1 MKKITTLL
9 LTLVLAMV
17 ATASFAQEE
26 PNVVKLGS
34 AVTEL
39 EVGQQYVLQ
48 SVVTGGYIYPKAGAV
63 ENATLWSN
71 DGTMKGMTE
80 EEVAPYVITLEEVDA
95 DNLIFFIKNVS
106 SELYVSL
113 SGNNASEGYS
123 CLVGSADEDGCIV
136 QFEPIDGTDN
146 TFAIVINDGSGKALY
161 TDDTYESACQAMAPQ
176 GEATVHSLPAFQYK
190 LYLLN
195 LVPESELGPFPWEFI
210 NTQWVTSDVG
220 RLLSENITYNDDNT
234 ITVKALEN
242 GFDEDGNPLYTN
254 NAALSNSAATGI
266 TTEDFYTT
274 LDQQWLVIVGKDLST
289 AMGDSYL
296 WWLNGINVGSSVP
309 QTYTVELEDGQVL
322 FAWDVTKTGLD
333 ANLKADKNTQDGWTC
348 FGLTPTTDDGT
359 ATFSDISFYSWEEA
373 VAKYPELANIDVT
386 PEDAEPYVFVNTDWT
401 TSDFGRLLEEN
412 ITWNDDNTITAKAT
426 VAGYADDGSPI
437 YTNNIG
443 LGNSFG
449 RAQFSEISTENYYT
463 TIDQNWFVVVGTD
476 LSLDANDS
484 YLWWLNGGNNG
495 SQYPATYSVTLEDG
509 RVLVTWDITH
519 SGFDT
524 RMQDNVN
531 VLDGW
536 TCFGVTPTTENG
548 TSTLSDISFY
558 SWKEAATKYPELEA
572 VGGGADGPVPYEF
585 VNTQWVTTD
594 LGRLSQD
601 QISYDENENSIAVDV
616 EGQNNVALGNSNQRA
631 QYSGITTIGYY
642 ATLEQHWLVVKGELL
657 SVALEDS
664 YLWWLN
670 GANNNTQVMPTV
682 VVRNDDDGTVVFA
695 WDLNE
700 SGIDDNMQE
709 EENTLNG
716 WTAFGLTTL
725 YGSTVIYDISF
736 CSWEEAV
743 AKYPELEELDNIQAL
758 LETHAAD
765 VEAANELAEVFDEE
779 IYEHEVNGDV
789 DQKTLE
795 EMYDALENLLDA
807 IADYSDI
814 YANDDSIDYIKEAI
828 EALENAYNIA
838 NSLTDAITDI
848 TIAASEGQAI
858 YTLSGVR
865 VSKAVKGVYIVDGKK
880 VLVK

>member
-1 MKKITTLL
+1 M
-9 LTLVLAMV
+9 
-17 ATASFAQEE
+17 
-26 PNVVKLGS
+26 VKLGS

-48 SVVTGGYIYPKAGAV
+48 SVITGGYIYPKDGAV

-95 DNLIFFIKNVS
+95 DNLIFSIKNVS
-106 SELYVSL
+106 SDLYVSL
-113 SGNNASEGYS
+113 GNNASEGYS
-123 CLVGSADEDGCIV
+123 CLVTSTDEDGCVV

-146 TFAIVINDGSGKALY
+146 TFALVMTDDSGKALY
-161 TDDTYESACQAMAPQ
+161 TDDGSDSDDDTYKYACWAMAPQ
-176 GEATVHSLPAFQYK
+176 GETTVHSLPAFQYK

-195 LVPESELGPFPWEFI
+195 LVPESELGPFPYEFI

-412 ITWNDDNTITAKAT
+412 ITWNDDNTITAKANYSEDT
-426 VAGYADDGSPI
+426 G

-476 LSLDANDS
+476 LSLVATDS

-495 SQYPATYSVTLEDG
+495 SRYPATYSVTLEDG
-509 RVLVTWDITH
+509 RMLVTWDITK

-531 VLDGW
+531 MMDGW
-536 TCFGVTPTTENG
+536 TCFGVTPTTGDG
-548 TSTLSDISFY
+548 TSTISDICFY
-558 SWKEAATKYPELEA
+558 TWKEAATKYPELEA
-572 VGGGADGPVPYEF
+572 VGGSADGPVPYEF
-585 VNTQWVTTD
+585 VNTQWVSMDDYRVT
-594 LGRLSQD
+594 SSE
-601 QISYDENENSIAVDV
+601 ISHNENENSIGVTA
-616 EGQNNVALGNSNQRA
+616 EGQNNVALGNSTA
-631 QYSGITTIGYY
+631 QAQWSGITTVAYY
-642 ATLEQHWLVVKGELL
+642 VTNEQNWFVVMGEDLA
-657 SVALEDS
+657 VGEGDS

-670 GANNNTQVMPTV
+670 GANYNTQVVPTIS
-682 VVRNDDDGTVVFA
+682 VRDEYGTVVFA
-695 WDLNE
+695 WDTTETGLDENLL
-700 SGIDDNMQE
+700 E
-709 EENTLNG
+709 EQNTLNG
-716 WTAFGLTTL
+716 WTGFGLTSVT
-725 YGSTVIYDISF
+725 GETIIYDINF
-736 CSWEEAV
+736 YTWEDAV
-743 AKYPELEELDNIQAL
+743 NKYPELVDGENLQAL
-758 LETHAAD
+758 LNTYAAD
-765 VEAANELAEVFDEE
+765 VAKVKELIEDLDGQLEEGVDDPDREDAILEALDILWDAEEYCYEDTSLSDEDAVEALKVAIEELEAA
-779 IYEHEVNGDV
+779 
-789 DQKTLE
+789 
-795 EMYDALENLLDA
+795 
-807 IADYSDI
+807 IAATEKLSTSVSNI
-814 YANDDSIDYIKEAI
+814 VVKESAND
-828 EALENAYNIA
+828 
-838 NSLTDAITDI
+838 
-848 TIAASEGQAI
+848 AI

-865 VSKAVKGVYIVDGKK
+865 VQKAVKGIYIINGKK